1 MFLKYFQLFS
11 VTPAVPQNRKNER
24 LSQSQSSQANLITVK
39 NPEIRVNS
47 SSFDDIYKD
56 TKNPASYSSNVRAF
70 MNQKRSIS
78 IHKRRI
84 KNFTR
89 RQIIVPGPFHSI
101 SADLI
106 DYQSY
111 SRINSGYNYILN
123 VIDMFSRM
131 AFARPLKTKT
141 ALEVSEALDEIISSM
156 QFVPKFF
163 TSDKGRE
170 FDIRNKYFHGVIVE
184 KYHMVV
190 YFTSGSKKNSM
201 VERLNRTLKE
211 RLERFFSETG
221 RKRWIDALPD
231 FISNINHSINRSIG
245 IRPVDVTLENAPK
258 IWKKLYPKANS
269 KPKCD
274 KILVGDRVRIA
285 IDKQIFSKGYHQNW
299 TDELFTVKRI
309 EPSMGICLY
318 ILENNDKI
326 EMQRKFY
333 IFELNFVSRTE

>member
-1 MFLKYFQLFS
+1 MDRPRRKKEKPSRNQSTQATL
-11 VTPAVPQNRKNER
+11 TPAT
-24 LSQSQSSQANLITVK
+24 I
-39 NPEIRVNS
+39 PEIRVNS
-47 SSFDDIYKD
+47 SSYDDIYKD

-78 IHKRRI
+78 IHKKRI

-156 QFVPKFF
+156 QFIPKFF

-184 KYHMVV
+184 KFHMVV
-190 YFTSGSKKNSM
+190 YFTSGIKKNSM

-231 FISNINHSINRSIG
+231 FISNINNSINRTIG
-245 IRPVDVTLENAPK
+245 MRPVDVTLENADK
-258 IWKKLYPKANS
+258 IWKKIYPNAN
-269 KPKCD
+269 KIPKCD

-285 IDKQIFSKGYHQNW
+285 IEKQIFSKGYHQNW
-299 TDELFTVKRI
+299 SDELYTVKRI

-318 ILENNDKI
+318 ILEDNDKNEI
-326 EMQRKFY
+326 KRKYY
-333 IFELNFVSRTE
+333 IFELNFVSRSE

>member
-1 MFLKYFQLFS
+1 MAPVDRPRRKKEKSSRNQSTQATL
-11 VTPAVPQNRKNER
+11 TPAR
-24 LSQSQSSQANLITVK
+24 I
-39 NPEIRVNS
+39 PEIRVNS
-47 SSFDDIYKD
+47 SSYDDIYKD
-56 TKNPASYSSNVRAF
+56 PKNPASYSSNVRAF

-78 IHKRRI
+78 IHKKRI

-111 SRINSGYNYILN
+111 SRINSGYNYILT

-170 FDIRNKYFHGVIVE
+170 FDIRNQYFHGVIVE
-184 KYHMVV
+184 KFHMVV
-190 YFTSGSKKNSM
+190 YFTTGIKKNSM

-231 FISNINHSINRSIG
+231 FISNINNSINRTIG
-245 IRPVDVTLENAPK
+245 MRPVDVTLENADK
-258 IWKKLYPKANS
+258 IWKKIYPNAN
-269 KPKCD
+269 KTPKCD

-285 IDKQIFSKGYHQNW
+285 IEKQIFSKGYHQNW
-299 TDELFTVKRI
+299 SDELYTVKRI

-318 ILENNDKI
+318 ILEDNDKNEI
-326 EMQRKFY
+326 KRKYY
-333 IFELNFVSRTE
+333 IFELNFVSRSE

>member
-1 MFLKYFQLFS
+1 MELKS
-11 VTPAVPQNRKNER
+11 RKREK
-24 LSQSQSSQANLITVK
+24 SSQNQSTQATQTPVTT
-39 NPEIRVNS
+39 PEIQVNS
-47 SSFDDIYKD
+47 SSFDEIYKD

-111 SRINSGYNYILN
+111 SRLNSGYNYILN

-156 QFVPKFF
+156 QFIPKFF

-190 YFTSGSKKNSM
+190 YFTSGVKKNSM

-231 FISNINHSINRSIG
+231 FISNINHSVNRTIG
-245 IRPVDVTLENAPK
+245 MRPVDVTLENANK
-258 IWKKLYPKANS
+258 IWKKIYPKANES
-269 KPKCD
+269 PKCD

-285 IDKQIFSKGYHQNW
+285 IEKQLFSKGYHQNW
-299 TDELFTVKRI
+299 SDELYTVKRI

-318 ILENNDKI
+318 ILENNDKTEI
-326 EMQRKFY
+326 KRKFY
-333 IFELNFVSRTE
+333 IFELNFVSRSE